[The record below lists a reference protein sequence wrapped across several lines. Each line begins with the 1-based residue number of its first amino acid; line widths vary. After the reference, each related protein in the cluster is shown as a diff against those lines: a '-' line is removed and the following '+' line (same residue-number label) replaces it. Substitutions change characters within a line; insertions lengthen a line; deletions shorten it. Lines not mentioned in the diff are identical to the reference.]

1 MNQTNE
7 IIDVVDIN
15 DNIIG
20 QSCRHEVHDKNL
32 FHRSAHI
39 LVFNNN
45 GELFL
50 QKRSNNKD
58 ESPGLWDTSAA
69 GHVNSGEDYLHC
81 AERELQE
88 ELGINSKMDEVMRIP
103 AQKKTLWE
111 HVRVYKCVTDN
122 QININIL
129 EISEGRYWTMSEI
142 TESIK
147 SSSDIFTSTFHLI
160 FNDYISK
167 HN

>member
-1 MNQTNE
+1 MNQSNE

-69 GHVNSGEDYLHC
+69 GHVNSGESYLHC
-81 AERELQE
+81 AERELGE
-88 ELGINSKMDEVMRIP
+88 ELGINETLDETMHIP
-103 AQKKTLWE
+103 AQINTFWE
-111 HVRVYKCVTDN
+111 HIRVYKCVTGN
-122 QININIL
+122 QIIINPI
-129 EISEGRYWTMSEI
+129 EISKGKYWALPK
-142 TESIK
+142 IK
-147 SSSDIFTSTFHLI
+147 HTIISKPKMFTSSFKLI
-160 FNDYISK
+160 FNLYFSE
-167 HN
+167 

>member
-1 MNQTNE
+1 MNQSNE

-20 QSCRHEVHDKNL
+20 QTYRHVVHEKNL

-58 ESPGLWDTSAA
+58 ESPGLWDSSAA
-69 GHVNSGEDYLHC
+69 GHVITGESYLHS
-81 AERELQE
+81 AKRELGE
-88 ELGINSKMDEVMRIP
+88 ELGINETINETMHIP
-103 AQKKTLWE
+103 AQINTFWE
-111 HVRVYKCVTDN
+111 HIRVYKCVTDN
-122 QININIL
+122 QIIINPI
-129 EISEGRYWTMSEI
+129 EISKGEYWALPK
-142 TESIK
+142 IK
-147 SSSDIFTSTFHLI
+147 NTVI
-160 FNDYISK
+160 
-167 HN
+167 